1 MKWNRDWLNKR
12 WVAMTIAI
20 CIGVVLFLFLSNMP
34 VIFRYLGRFID
45 FFRSITL
52 GIVFAYLLNPLVRL
66 FEYHL
71 LKDKWKPKT
80 RHMVSVI
87 ITFLVTGVLWFLLG
101 FFLIPQI
108 VSSVGVFI
116 GNLEDY
122 MSSAKE
128 ALERVT
134 EFFAGHDLDISG
146 FITNVEEVFSG
157 IQDKLPSSI
166 NGILS
171 LLGNVGSNI
180 LDVLIAVILCLY
192 FLVDKDRLLHGIG
205 KILKAVQKPETYART
220 TGFLRQVHSILIR
233 YVLFDLLDALFVGV
247 ANGIFMAIAR
257 LPYGVLISV
266 VVAVTNLA
274 PTFGPIVGGVIGGF
288 LLFLVKP
295 VYALWFIIFTVILQ
309 IFDGYVLKPR
319 MFSGA
324 LGVPGV
330 LVIVCIVVGGKMF
343 GVWGI
348 LLAIPFAAIAYYMV
362 REAVGKKLER
372 MKEEG

>member
-1 MKWNRDWLNKR
+1 
-12 WVAMTIAI
+12 MTIAI

-34 VIFRYLGRFID
+34 VIFRYVGRFFD
-45 FFRSITL
+45 FIRSITL
-52 GIVFAYLLNPLVRL
+52 GMVFAYLLNPLVRL
-66 FEYHL
+66 FEFHV
-71 LKDKWKPKT
+71 LKDKFKPKS
-80 RHMVSVI
+80 RHLLSVGITI
-87 ITFLVTGVLWFLLG
+87 IATGVLWFLLG

-108 VSSVGVFI
+108 VSSIGVFI
-116 GNLEDY
+116 GNLEGY
-122 MSSAKE
+122 VESAKG
-128 ALERVT
+128 ALDQAT
-134 EFFAGHDLDISG
+134 EFFAAHNLDISG
-146 FITNVEEVFSG
+146 VIESIEDLFSG
-157 IQDKLPSSI
+157 IQDALPSGI
-166 NGILS
+166 NGVLS
-171 LLGNVGSNI
+171 LLSNVGSNI
-180 LDVLIAVILCLY
+180 LDVLIALILCLY

-205 KILKAVQKPETYART
+205 KILKAVQKPETNAKTIR
-220 TGFLRQVHSILIR
+220 FLKQVHSILIR

-247 ANGIFMAIAR
+247 ANGIFMAIAG

-288 LLFLVKP
+288 LLFLVRP
-295 VYALWFIIFTVILQ
+295 MYALWFIIFTIILQ

-330 LVIVCIVVGGKMF
+330 LVIVCIIVGGKMF

-362 REAVGKKLER
+362 REAVGRKLEK
-372 MKEEG
+372 METEKPAVQDEATE